1 MLGQGVLRECLL
13 DARVTRVLSVGRSPS
28 GESHEK
34 LEDLVLSDLFDYAA
48 ALPKLTGYDACFFCL
63 GVTSAGMS
71 EAAYTR
77 ITYELTLAAAN
88 TLLRLNPGLVFAFI
102 SGAGA
107 DSSEQGRS
115 MWARVK
121 GRTENAL
128 LALPFGAV
136 TVFRPGLIR
145 LLHGISSRTRS
156 YRLLYAVLAPVLP
169 LLGAVAPGSV
179 TTTERVGRAMIR
191 AALDGAPKR
200 VLETADINRL
210 AAG

>member
-1 MLGQGVLRECLL
+1 MLGQGALRECLR

-28 GESHEK
+28 GARHTK
-34 LEDLVLSDLFDYAA
+34 LEDLVLDDLYDYSAVEE
-48 ALPKLTGYDACFFCL
+48 KLSGHDACLFCL
-63 GVTSAGMS
+63 GTTSAGLD

-77 ITYELTLAAAN
+77 ITYELTLAVAK
-88 TLLRLNPGLVFAFI
+88 TLLRLEPGLRFVFI

-107 DSSEQGRS
+107 DSSERGRA

-145 LLHGISSRTRS
+145 PLHGITSRTRS
-156 YRLLYAVLAPVLP
+156 YRLLYAALAPVLP
-169 LLGAVAPGSV
+169 LLEAIAPGSV

-191 AALDGAPKR
+191 AALEGAPKR

-210 AAG
+210 AAR

>member
-28 GESHEK
+28 GKTHEK
-34 LEDLVLSDLFDYAA
+34 LEDLVLTDLYDYSAIEQ
-48 ALPKLTGYDACFFCL
+48 KLTGYDACFFCL
-63 GVTSAGMS
+63 GITSAGMS

-88 TLLRLNPGLVFAFI
+88 ALLRLNPRLVFEFI

-107 DSSEQGRS
+107 DSSERGRT

-145 LLHGISSRTRS
+145 PLHGITSRTRS
-156 YRLLYAVLAPVLP
+156 YRLLYAAIAPVMP
-169 LLGAVAPGSV
+169 WVEAIAPGSV
-179 TTTERVGRAMIR
+179 TTTERVGRAMIH
-191 AALDGAPKR
+191 AALEGAPKR
-200 VLETADINRL
+200 VLATADINRL
-210 AAG
+210 AR